1 MKLTGLTLAR
11 SGEVVEK
18 GLNEPKIC
26 RKPQACTKIECC
38 GRAPI
43 YPALRNGKIFFRH
56 LLIFAIQSQ
65 VFPPFY
71 SISLHP
77 SSSLILEI
85 MAADAQQSS
94 SSQGAWHELGQAREN
109 LVKEAEAMYWTGLK
123 FELAAAA
130 NSLHEMLSQ
139 DPPLEELIDGSSSFL
154 SLPKRLSVRMRP
166 YVEAWCSYYL
176 QYAEYLP
183 FRNQLLMSR

>member
-1 MKLTGLTLAR
+1 MSRRSTASQKPAPKSSAVVVLLSTPHFARGLFSSAVSR
-11 SGEVVEK
+11 F
-18 GLNEPKIC
+18 LNPVTSFSTI
-26 RKPQACTKIECC
+26 
-38 GRAPI
+38 
-43 YPALRNGKIFFRH
+43 
-56 LLIFAIQSQ
+56 
-65 VFPPFY
+65 Y
-71 SISLHP
+71 SISLYP

-94 SSQGAWHELGQAREN
+94 SAQGSWHELGPAREN
-109 LVKEAEAMYWTGLK
+109 LVKEAEVMYWTGLK

-154 SLPKRLSVRMRP
+154 TLPKRLSVRMRP

-183 FRNQLLMSR
+183 FRN